1 MTIPENS
8 GFEPKMEDDDYKAL
22 ALLRQTLGLET
33 ELVFTVA
40 TFADLRIQ
48 RLTHELG
55 EARQALKQA
64 AESIN
69 ELVSDPASD
78 FGPAYE
84 GVKERKERALKS
96 IKKALK

>member
-1 MTIPENS
+1 MTNPENS
-8 GFEPKMEDDDYKAL
+8 GFEPKIEDDDYKAL
-22 ALLRQTLGLET
+22 ALLRQTLGLDT
-33 ELVFTVA
+33 EIVFTVA

-48 RLTHELG
+48 RLAHELD
-55 EARQALKQA
+55 EARHALKQA

-69 ELVSDPASD
+69 ELVSDPTSD

-84 GVKERKERALKS
+84 GVKERALKS